1 MAVYFTADLHF
12 FHENVIRFANRPFRG
27 AEEMNA
33 ALIQNWNNR
42 VSAGDE
48 VYILGDV
55 TLKGAGRAAEVLSQ
69 LCGKKYLIRGNHD
82 KFADQASF
90 PKELFV
96 WIRDYA
102 EITVGNTPFVLFHY
116 PIGEWNGFLPG
127 VRSICMATSITT
139 GIIMKKPGRRAS
151 ALRRGRGRE
160 WDGAGQRG
168 RNRSLF
174 LFGFRKPSVRTGR
187 RMYNMTRREER
198 EQAFV
203 LIFQQ
208 SLNHETI
215 DQIIDTV
222 EMDPEVKISDFAA
235 QSALGVEKDLPAI
248 DEKIEKNIRGW
259 KISRLSKVSLALLRL
274 AIYEMLFDE
283 SIPIRVSINEAVDLA
298 KKYGGAEDAPFI
310 NGVLGSVAKEIG
322 GE

>member
-1 MAVYFTADLHF
+1 
-12 FHENVIRFANRPFRG
+12 
-27 AEEMNA
+27 
-33 ALIQNWNNR
+33 
-42 VSAGDE
+42 
-48 VYILGDV
+48 
-55 TLKGAGRAAEVLSQ
+55 
-69 LCGKKYLIRGNHD
+69 
-82 KFADQASF
+82 
-90 PKELFV
+90 
-96 WIRDYA
+96 
-102 EITVGNTPFVLFHY
+102 
-116 PIGEWNGFLPG
+116 
-127 VRSICMATSITT
+127 
-139 GIIMKKPGRRAS
+139 
-151 ALRRGRGRE
+151 
-160 WDGAGQRG
+160 
-168 RNRSLF
+168 
-174 LFGFRKPSVRTGR
+174 
-187 RMYNMTRREER
+187 MTRREER

-222 EMDPEVKISDFAA
+222 EMDPEVKFSDFAA

>member
-1 MAVYFTADLHF
+1 
-12 FHENVIRFANRPFRG
+12 
-27 AEEMNA
+27 
-33 ALIQNWNNR
+33 
-42 VSAGDE
+42 
-48 VYILGDV
+48 
-55 TLKGAGRAAEVLSQ
+55 
-69 LCGKKYLIRGNHD
+69 
-82 KFADQASF
+82 
-90 PKELFV
+90 
-96 WIRDYA
+96 
-102 EITVGNTPFVLFHY
+102 
-116 PIGEWNGFLPG
+116 
-127 VRSICMATSITT
+127 
-139 GIIMKKPGRRAS
+139 
-151 ALRRGRGRE
+151 
-160 WDGAGQRG
+160 
-168 RNRSLF
+168 
-174 LFGFRKPSVRTGR
+174 
-187 RMYNMTRREER
+187 MTRREER

-283 SIPIRVSINEAVDLA
+283 SIPIRVSINGAVDLA